1 MRSCNGYLLRFRNK
15 DESDGIHPSGV
26 RQINRNF
33 GRSLRMCNE
42 AAELLMTGAG
52 QEFNGT
58 RQLKLIQTCS
68 LFRGIPIAVN
78 RATRVENL
86 NEKISRG

>member
-1 MRSCNGYLLRFRNK
+1 MAICCDSETKTKATASIQAEFDR
-15 DESDGIHPSGV
+15 
-26 RQINRNF
+26 INRNF

-78 RATRVENL
+78 RATRV
-86 NEKISRG
+86 RT